1 MPEGIGWRAR
11 ACLDLASK
19 DKVPAMVPVS
29 SHTRAVLQALFVTLL
44 WSSSWVLI
52 KEGLQ
57 DIPALTF
64 AGLRY
69 VLATICL
76 LPLAIR
82 RGALRDLR
90 RLPGRD
96 WAELIGFGLL
106 LYTVTQGAQFL
117 GLERLPAVT
126 TSLLLSFS
134 PVMVALL
141 GIALLRERITRA
153 QWGGIALYLAG
164 VVVYFYPVQI
174 PAREQIGVAI
184 VLVGVLSNALSAVMG
199 RSINRRR
206 TLSPLAVTVASMG
219 VGSVVML
226 AAGVAAQGLPPLDA
240 ENWAIIAWLAVV
252 NTAFAFTLW
261 NLTQRTLSA
270 IETSIINNTMLIQ
283 IAILAWLFLG
293 ERLSVRAI
301 VGLALAAVGTLIV
314 QLRRAKTGA

>member
-1 MPEGIGWRAR
+1 MF
-11 ACLDLASK
+11 S
-19 DKVPAMVPVS
+19 VS
-29 SHTRAVLQALFVTLL
+29 PHTRAVLQALFVTLL

-52 KEGLQ
+52 KQGLE

-90 RLPGRD
+90 HLPRRE
-96 WAELIGFGLL
+96 WAELIAFGLIF
-106 LYTVTQGAQFL
+106 YTVTQGSQFL

-141 GIALLRERITRA
+141 GIALLGEGITRA

-164 VVVYFYPVQI
+164 VLVYFYPVQI
-174 PAREQIGVAI
+174 PAREVVGIAI
-184 VLVGVLSNALSAVMG
+184 VLVGVLSNAAGTVMG
-199 RSINRRR
+199 RGINRRR
-206 TLSPLAVTVASMG
+206 TLSPLAVTIASMG
-219 VGSVVML
+219 IGSVVML
-226 AAGVAAQGLPPLDA
+226 AAGIVTQGMPVLSVQ
-240 ENWAIIAWLAVV
+240 NWAIIVWLAVV
-252 NTAFAFTLW
+252 NTAVAFTLW

-283 IAILAWLFLG
+283 IAILAWIFLG
-293 ERLSVRAI
+293 ERLGARAI
-301 VGLALAAVGTLIV
+301 LGLALAATGTLIV
-314 QLRRAKTGA
+314 QLRRSNKKTTGA

>member
-1 MPEGIGWRAR
+1 MF
-11 ACLDLASK
+11 S
-19 DKVPAMVPVS
+19 VS
-29 SHTRAVLQALFVTLL
+29 PHTRAVLQALFVTLL

-52 KEGLQ
+52 KQGLE

-90 RLPGRD
+90 HLPRRE
-96 WAELIGFGLL
+96 WAELIAFGLIF
-106 LYTVTQGAQFL
+106 YTVTQGSQFL

-141 GIALLRERITRA
+141 GIALLGEGITRA

-164 VVVYFYPVQI
+164 VLVYFYPVQI
-174 PAREQIGVAI
+174 PAREVVGIAI
-184 VLVGVLSNALSAVMG
+184 VLVGVLSNAAGTVMG
-199 RSINRRR
+199 RGINRRR

-219 VGSVVML
+219 IGSVVML
-226 AAGVAAQGLPPLDA
+226 AAGIVTQGMPVLSVQ
-240 ENWAIIAWLAVV
+240 NWAIIVWLAVV
-252 NTAFAFTLW
+252 NTAVAFTLW

-283 IAILAWLFLG
+283 IAILAWIFLG
-293 ERLSVRAI
+293 ERLGARAI
-301 VGLALAAVGTLIV
+301 LGLALAATGTLIV
-314 QLRRAKTGA
+314 QLRRSTKRKPGA

>member
-1 MPEGIGWRAR
+1 MF
-11 ACLDLASK
+11 
-19 DKVPAMVPVS
+19 PAS

-52 KEGLQ
+52 KQGLE

-82 RGALRDLR
+82 RGVLGELRHLPR
-90 RLPGRD
+90 RE
-96 WAELIGFGLL
+96 WVELIAFGLI

-141 GIALLRERITRA
+141 GIAFLGERITRA
-153 QWGGIALYLAG
+153 QWSGIALYLAG
-164 VVVYFYPVQI
+164 VLLYFYPVQI
-174 PAREQIGVAI
+174 PAREMVGVAI
-184 VLVGVLSNALSAVMG
+184 VLVGVLSNAASAVMG

-219 VGSVVML
+219 IGSVVML
-226 AAGVAAQGLPPLDA
+226 VAGITTQGLPALSA
-240 ENWAIIAWLAVV
+240 QSWAIIVWLAVV
-252 NTAFAFTLW
+252 NTAVAFTLW

-283 IAILAWLFLG
+283 IAILAWIFLG
-293 ERLSVRAI
+293 ERLGARAI
-301 VGLALAAVGTLIV
+301 LGLALAATGTLIV
-314 QLRRAKTGA
+314 QLRRSNKRTTGA

>member
-1 MPEGIGWRAR
+1 MF
-11 ACLDLASK
+11 
-19 DKVPAMVPVS
+19 PAS

-52 KEGLQ
+52 KQGLE

-76 LPLAIR
+76 LPLAAR
-82 RGALRDLR
+82 RGTFRDLR
-90 RLPGRD
+90 RLPRRD
-96 WAELIGFGLL
+96 WAELIAFGLA
-106 LYTVTQGAQFL
+106 LYTITQGAQFL

-141 GIALLRERITRA
+141 GIAFLGERITRA
-153 QWGGIALYLAG
+153 QWSGIALYLAG
-164 VVVYFYPVQI
+164 VLLYFYPVQI
-174 PAREQIGVAI
+174 PAREMVGVAI
-184 VLVGVLSNALSAVMG
+184 VLVGVLSNAASAVMG

-219 VGSVVML
+219 IGSVVML
-226 AAGVAAQGLPPLDA
+226 VAGITTQGLPALSA
-240 ENWAIIAWLAVV
+240 QSWAIIAWLAVV

-283 IAILAWLFLG
+283 IAILAWIFLG
-293 ERLSVRAI
+293 ERLGARAI
-301 VGLALAAVGTLIV
+301 LGLALAATGTLIV
-314 QLRRAKTGA
+314 QLRRSNKKTTGA

>member
-1 MPEGIGWRAR
+1 MF
-11 ACLDLASK
+11 S
-19 DKVPAMVPVS
+19 VS
-29 SHTRAVLQALFVTLL
+29 PHTRAVLQALFVTLL

-52 KEGLQ
+52 KQGLE

-90 RLPGRD
+90 HLPRRE
-96 WAELIGFGLL
+96 WAELIAFGLIF
-106 LYTVTQGAQFL
+106 YTVTQGSQFL

-141 GIALLRERITRA
+141 GIALLGEGITRA

-164 VVVYFYPVQI
+164 VLVYFYPVQI
-174 PAREQIGVAI
+174 PAREVVGIAI
-184 VLVGVLSNALSAVMG
+184 VLVGVLSNAAGTVMG
-199 RSINRRR
+199 RGINRRR

-219 VGSVVML
+219 IGSVVML
-226 AAGVAAQGLPPLDA
+226 AAGIVTQGMPVLSVQ
-240 ENWAIIAWLAVV
+240 NWAIIVWLAVV
-252 NTAFAFTLW
+252 NTAVAFTLW

-283 IAILAWLFLG
+283 IAILAWIFLG
-293 ERLSVRAI
+293 ERLGARAI
-301 VGLALAAVGTLIV
+301 LGLALAATGTLIV
-314 QLRRAKTGA
+314 QLRRSNKRETGA

>member
-1 MPEGIGWRAR
+1 MF
-11 ACLDLASK
+11 S
-19 DKVPAMVPVS
+19 VS
-29 SHTRAVLQALFVTLL
+29 PHTRAVLQALFVTLL

-52 KEGLQ
+52 KQGLE

-90 RLPGRD
+90 HLPRRE
-96 WAELIGFGLL
+96 WAELIAFGLIF
-106 LYTVTQGAQFL
+106 YTVTQGSQFL

-141 GIALLRERITRA
+141 GIALLGEGITRA

-164 VVVYFYPVQI
+164 VLVYFYPVQI
-174 PAREQIGVAI
+174 PAREVVGIAI
-184 VLVGVLSNALSAVMG
+184 VLVGVLSNAAGTVMG
-199 RSINRRR
+199 RGINRRR

-219 VGSVVML
+219 IGSVVML
-226 AAGVAAQGLPPLDA
+226 AAGIVTQGMPVLSVQ
-240 ENWAIIAWLAVV
+240 NWAIIVWLAVV
-252 NTAFAFTLW
+252 NTAVAFTLW
-261 NLTQRTLSA
+261 NLTQSTLSA
-270 IETSIINNTMLIQ
+270 IETSIINNTMLIR
-283 IAILAWLFLG
+283 IAILAWIFLG
-293 ERLSVRAI
+293 ERLGARAI
-301 VGLALAAVGTLIV
+301 LGLALAATGTLIV
-314 QLRRAKTGA
+314 QLRRSNKRTTGA

>member
-1 MPEGIGWRAR
+1 MF
-11 ACLDLASK
+11 S
-19 DKVPAMVPVS
+19 VS
-29 SHTRAVLQALFVTLL
+29 PHTRAVLQALFVTLL

-52 KEGLQ
+52 KQGLE

-90 RLPGRD
+90 HLPRRE
-96 WAELIGFGLL
+96 WAELIAFGLIF
-106 LYTVTQGAQFL
+106 YTVTQGSQFL

-141 GIALLRERITRA
+141 GIALLGEGITRA

-164 VVVYFYPVQI
+164 VLVYFYPVQI
-174 PAREQIGVAI
+174 PAREVVGIAI
-184 VLVGVLSNALSAVMG
+184 VLVGVLSNAAGTVMG
-199 RSINRRR
+199 RGINRRR

-219 VGSVVML
+219 IGSVVML
-226 AAGVAAQGLPPLDA
+226 AAGIATQGMPALSAQ
-240 ENWAIIAWLAVV
+240 NWAIIVWLAVV
-252 NTAFAFTLW
+252 NTAVAFTLW

-283 IAILAWLFLG
+283 IAILAWIFLG
-293 ERLSVRAI
+293 ERLGARAI
-301 VGLALAAVGTLIV
+301 LGLALAATGTLIV
-314 QLRRAKTGA
+314 QLRRSNKRETGA

>member
-1 MPEGIGWRAR
+1 MF
-11 ACLDLASK
+11 S
-19 DKVPAMVPVS
+19 VS
-29 SHTRAVLQALFVTLL
+29 PHTRAVLQALFVTLL

-52 KEGLQ
+52 KQGLE

-90 RLPGRD
+90 HLPRRE
-96 WAELIGFGLL
+96 WAELIAFGLIF
-106 LYTVTQGAQFL
+106 YTVTQGSQFL

-141 GIALLRERITRA
+141 GIALLGEGITRA

-164 VVVYFYPVQI
+164 VLVYFYPVQI
-174 PAREQIGVAI
+174 PAREVVGIAI
-184 VLVGVLSNALSAVMG
+184 VLVGVLSNAAGTVMG
-199 RSINRRR
+199 RGINRRR

-219 VGSVVML
+219 IGSVVML
-226 AAGVAAQGLPPLDA
+226 AAGIATQGMPALSAQ
-240 ENWAIIAWLAVV
+240 NWAIIVWLAVV
-252 NTAFAFTLW
+252 NTAVAFTLW

-283 IAILAWLFLG
+283 IAILAWIFLG
-293 ERLSVRAI
+293 ERLGARAI
-301 VGLALAAVGTLIV
+301 LGLALAATGTLIV
-314 QLRRAKTGA
+314 QLRRSNKKTTGA

>member
-1 MPEGIGWRAR
+1 MF
-11 ACLDLASK
+11 S
-19 DKVPAMVPVS
+19 VS
-29 SHTRAVLQALFVTLL
+29 PHTRAVLQALFVTLL

-52 KEGLQ
+52 KQGLE

-82 RGALRDLR
+82 RGVLGELRHLPR
-90 RLPGRD
+90 RE
-96 WAELIGFGLL
+96 WVELIAFGLI
-106 LYTVTQGAQFL
+106 LYTVTQGSQFL

-141 GIALLRERITRA
+141 GIVLLGEGITRA
-153 QWGGIALYLAG
+153 QWGGIALYLVG
-164 VVVYFYPVQI
+164 VLVYFYPVQI
-174 PAREQIGVAI
+174 PAREVVGIAI
-184 VLVGVLSNALSAVMG
+184 VLVGVLSNAAGTVMG
-199 RSINRRR
+199 RGINRRR

-219 VGSVVML
+219 IGSVVML
-226 AAGVAAQGLPPLDA
+226 AAGIVTQGMPVLSVQ
-240 ENWAIIAWLAVV
+240 NWAIIVWLAVV
-252 NTAFAFTLW
+252 NTAVAFTLW

-283 IAILAWLFLG
+283 IAILAWIFLG
-293 ERLSVRAI
+293 ERLGARAI
-301 VGLALAAVGTLIV
+301 LGLALAATGTLIV
-314 QLRRAKTGA
+314 QLRRSNKKTTGA

>member
-1 MPEGIGWRAR
+1 MF
-11 ACLDLASK
+11 S
-19 DKVPAMVPVS
+19 VS
-29 SHTRAVLQALFVTLL
+29 PHTRAVLQALFVTLL

-52 KEGLQ
+52 KQGLE

-90 RLPGRD
+90 HLPRRE
-96 WAELIGFGLL
+96 WAELIAFGLIF
-106 LYTVTQGAQFL
+106 YTVTQGSQFL

-141 GIALLRERITRA
+141 GIALLGEGITRA

-164 VVVYFYPVQI
+164 VLVYFYPVQI
-174 PAREQIGVAI
+174 PAREVVGIAI
-184 VLVGVLSNALSAVMG
+184 VLVGVLSNAAGTVMG
-199 RSINRRR
+199 RGINRRR

-219 VGSVVML
+219 IGSVVML
-226 AAGVAAQGLPPLDA
+226 AAGIVTQGMPALSVQ
-240 ENWAIIAWLAVV
+240 NWAIIVWLAVV
-252 NTAFAFTLW
+252 NTAVAFTLW

-283 IAILAWLFLG
+283 IAILAWIFLG
-293 ERLSVRAI
+293 ERLSARAI
-301 VGLALAAVGTLIV
+301 LGLALAATGTLIV
-314 QLRRAKTGA
+314 QLRRSTKRKPGA

>member
-1 MPEGIGWRAR
+1 MF
-11 ACLDLASK
+11 S
-19 DKVPAMVPVS
+19 VS
-29 SHTRAVLQALFVTLL
+29 PHTRAVLQALFVTLL

-52 KEGLQ
+52 KQGLE

-82 RGALRDLR
+82 RGVLGELRHLPR
-90 RLPGRD
+90 RE
-96 WAELIGFGLL
+96 WVELIAFGLI
-106 LYTVTQGAQFL
+106 LYTVTQGSQFL

-141 GIALLRERITRA
+141 GIVLLGEGITRA
-153 QWGGIALYLAG
+153 QWGGIALYLVG
-164 VVVYFYPVQI
+164 VLVYFYPVQI
-174 PAREQIGVAI
+174 PAREVVGIAI
-184 VLVGVLSNALSAVMG
+184 VLVGVLSNAAGTVMG
-199 RSINRRR
+199 RGINRRR

-219 VGSVVML
+219 IGSVVML
-226 AAGVAAQGLPPLDA
+226 VAGIVTQGMPALSAQ
-240 ENWAIIAWLAVV
+240 NWAIIVWLAVV
-252 NTAFAFTLW
+252 NTAVAFTLW

-283 IAILAWLFLG
+283 IAILAWIFLG
-293 ERLSVRAI
+293 ERLGARAI
-301 VGLALAAVGTLIV
+301 LGLALAATGTLIV
-314 QLRRAKTGA
+314 QLRRSNKRTTGA